1 MRFKFVL
8 ASGIHARRC
17 GGVRQLIGRCE
28 GGERGVREKR
38 DSRGARCTHTVG
50 GRSEQTDGWQYYFV
64 LLITSGGI
72 NIRHEKKP
80 RLFVFASG
88 LYGDAVGSDSC
99 FSGERG
105 ERSVL
110 EKRDSR
116 TARCTH
122 TVGGREQTD
131 LANIF
136 KNKFQGKEKKLKG
149 LQN

>member
-50 GRSEQTDGWQYYFV
+50 GR
-64 LLITSGGI
+64 
-72 NIRHEKKP
+72 
-80 RLFVFASG
+80 
-88 LYGDAVGSDSC
+88 
-99 FSGERG
+99 
-105 ERSVL
+105 
-110 EKRDSR
+110 
-116 TARCTH
+116 
-122 TVGGREQTD
+122 EQTD

-136 KNKFQGKEKKLKG
+136 KNKFQGKEKKRKG